1 MPHTFGYDIF
11 SCSNEDSA
19 DNPQTDGGK
28 EILSLKT
35 YEASD
40 IMPTTVLVSSLIK
53 SDTEKSLK
61 SRGVCYNTTGN
72 PTINDFKV
80 EDSEVILG
88 PSSTL
93 LIGLQ
98 QSTIYYARPFVL
110 TNSGNV
116 YYSNEI
122 KFKTSKLTITPT
134 QFITY
139 DPSNITSNSVIL
151 SAVIF
156 KNGNLRW
163 DNIRIGICI
172 SATNTNPNIN
182 DVAIYAKSEVTEPFK
197 ISVKILIQ
205 KPSITFALSLQ
216 VWMEVRYTTAI
227 LNHLQQQIKNYI
239 NEKHYY

>member
-1 MPHTFGYDIF
+1 MKNFARSKCIILLVMIFF
-11 SCSNEDSA
+11 SCSSEESA

-28 EILSLKT
+28 EIVSLKT
-35 YEASD
+35 YEATD
-40 IMPTTVLVSSLIK
+40 IMPTAVMVSSLIK

-80 EDSEVILG
+80 VDSEVILG
-88 PSSTL
+88 PASTL

-98 QSTIYYARPFVL
+98 QSTIYYAKPFVI

-122 KFKTSKLTITPT
+122 KFQTSKLTIIPT

-139 DPSNITSNSVIL
+139 DPSSITSNSAIL

-172 SATNTNPNIN
+172 SATNRNPNIN
-182 DVAIYAKSEVTEPFK
+182 DVAIYAKTEVTEPFK
-197 ISVKILIQ
+197 ISVKNLNTKTIYYFR
-205 KPSITFALSLQ
+205 PFASSLDGS
-216 VWMEVRYTTAI
+216 EIYYGDIKSFTTT
-227 LNHLQQQIKNYI
+227 N
-239 NEKHYY
+239 